1 MLLMLDTNICIYGMN
16 GTPGS
21 ERILRR
27 ISGRSYGEIAISSV
41 TASELAFGVE
51 NSHRKFRRENL
62 EKLNDW
68 LALFSVMDYP
78 ASAMMDY
85 AKLKSAI
92 FKAGRN
98 PGAYDTLIAAHAVHL
113 GAALVTNDGDF
124 SGIPGI
130 KTVNW
135 LTD

>member
-1 MLLMLDTNICIYGMN
+1 MLLMLDTNICIYGMKR
-16 GTPGS
+16 TPDS
-21 ERILRR
+21 DRILRR
-27 ISGRSYGEIAISSV
+27 ISGRSYGEIVISSV

-51 NSHRKFRRENL
+51 NSHPKFRGENL

-68 LALFSVMDYP
+68 LGLFSVLDYP

-85 AKLKSAI
+85 AKLKFEAL
-92 FKAGRN
+92 KAGHKL
-98 PGAYDTLIAAHAVHL
+98 GAYDVMIAAHAHHV
-113 GAALVTNDGDF
+113 GATLVTNDDNF
-124 SGIPGI
+124 SGMRGL